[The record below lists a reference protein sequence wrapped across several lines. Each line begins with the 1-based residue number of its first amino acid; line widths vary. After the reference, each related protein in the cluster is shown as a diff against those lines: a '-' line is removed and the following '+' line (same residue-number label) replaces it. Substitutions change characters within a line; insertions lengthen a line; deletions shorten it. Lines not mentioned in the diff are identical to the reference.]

1 MKKISLFCAISA
13 LFSAFSTAQAAN
25 FNPTTAFEFQTALT
39 SAASNGEND
48 TISLPAG
55 DFNISGVGNSTFLY
69 NSSENFSLSI
79 VGAGQNATTLNGNDS
94 KLVINLQSSGG
105 AGANISVSNLG
116 ILNGNGTATSQ
127 PGGLSIDLS
136 GQGSAAVSGVSF
148 QGNDGGSGGG
158 LFISTQ
164 SGSLSVSDS
173 TFTGNTANN
182 DGGGFYLYSASGPV
196 SVASVTATS
205 NQAASTYA
213 GGYIICTASCS
224 VANSTFSSNSISD
237 GTGSAGGL
245 AIASNGGQIQLSQLT
260 IQNNSTGTDSSDAGG
275 GLFVNLLGAGSFSL
289 ANSTITG
296 NHATNVA
303 GVYAILGN
311 SASGT
316 LTGNTISQNVA
327 SNIGGGGGLQ
337 GGSSLSA
344 SANIVQGNSSTL
356 LAGLALSSNGNITA
370 VNNVITGN
378 TASGQYAGFAFT
390 SSGTVT
396 ATNNTVANNTTPGDA
411 GGMFFAA
418 FSDSAVFNIYNNI
431 AYGNSAG
438 NGDDIFVD
446 PDTFNPTVK
455 LFNNDFSEF
464 CLGSTCDASTLGAN
478 QGGNINADPLFANAN
493 AGNFDISS
501 GSPAIDAGS
510 ASAPDLP
517 STDIAGNSR
526 PQGSAPDMGAYE
538 FVPSS
543 GGGGGCAFASVSS
556 GSWSA
561 HTVVLILF
569 LGLLV
574 GRLRARLLS

>member
-1 MKKISLFCAISA
+1 MKKISIFCAISA

-25 FNPTTAFEFQTALT
+25 FNPTTAADFQAALT

-55 DFNISGVGNSTFLY
+55 DFNISGVGNSTFLF

-79 VGAGQNATTLNGNDS
+79 EGAGPSATTLDGNDS
-94 KLVINLQSSGG
+94 KLVLSLESSGG
-105 AGANISVSNLG
+105 SGANISVSNLG
-116 ILNGNGTATSQ
+116 IVNGNGTAFAQ
-127 PGGLSIDLS
+127 PGGLSIDIS
-136 GQGSAAVSGVSF
+136 GQGSAFVSGLSF

-164 SGSLSVSDS
+164 SGGLSVVDS
-173 TFTGNTANN
+173 TFTGNTADN
-182 DGGGFYLYSASGPV
+182 DGGGFYLYSTSGSV
-196 SVASVTATS
+196 SVDGVAATS

-213 GGYIICTASCS
+213 GGYIACLASCS

-245 AIASNGGQIQLSQLT
+245 AIASNGGQIQLNQLT
-260 IQNNSTGTDSSDAGG
+260 LQNNSTGSDSSDAGG
-275 GLFVNLLGAGSFSL
+275 GLFITLLGTGSLSL
-289 ANSTITG
+289 TNSTISG

-303 GVYAILGN
+303 GLYAILGD
-311 SASGT
+311 SATAT

-327 SNIGGGGGLQ
+327 TNIGGGGGMQ

-344 SANIVQGNSSTL
+344 SSNVVQGNSASL
-356 LAGLALSSNGNITA
+356 LAGLSLSSNGNIAA
-370 VNNVITGN
+370 VNNVVTGN
-378 TASGQYAGFAFT
+378 TASGQYAGFAFS
-390 SSGTVT
+390 SSGTIT
-396 ATNNTVANNTTPGDA
+396 ATNNTVANNSTPGDG

-478 QGGNINADPLFANAN
+478 QGGNINADPLFANAS
-493 AGNFDISS
+493 AGDFDISS
-501 GSPAIDAGS
+501 GSPVIDAGS

-538 FVPSS
+538 FVPSAP
-543 GGGGGCAFASVSS
+543 GGGGCAFTSVSS

-561 HTVVLILF
+561 HAALLILF
-569 LGLLV
+569 LGLLAAH
-574 GRLRARLLS
+574 LRARLLS